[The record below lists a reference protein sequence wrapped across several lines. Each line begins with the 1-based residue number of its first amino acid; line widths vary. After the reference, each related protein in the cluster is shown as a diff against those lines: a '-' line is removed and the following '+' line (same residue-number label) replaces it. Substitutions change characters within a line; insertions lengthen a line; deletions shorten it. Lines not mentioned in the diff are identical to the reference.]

1 MGLFGN
7 GQVLNQIE
15 IDFLLV
21 HLRRELDQVNR
32 ALAALERMARTRRR
46 SVPKRPIARER
57 AAAGATA
64 KGWTRHR
71 RRTG

>member
-21 HLRRELDQVNR
+21 HLRRELDHVNR
-32 ALAALERMARTRRR
+32 ALAALERMARKRRG
-46 SVPKRPIARER
+46 SVPKRPIEREP

-71 RRTG
+71 RRAG